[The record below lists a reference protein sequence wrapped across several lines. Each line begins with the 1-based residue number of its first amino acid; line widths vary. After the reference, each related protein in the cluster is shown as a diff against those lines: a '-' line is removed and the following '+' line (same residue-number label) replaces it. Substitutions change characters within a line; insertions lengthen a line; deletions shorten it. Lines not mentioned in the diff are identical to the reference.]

1 MNSVARI
8 ADRLLHLP
16 LAGLPG
22 LLLRLAR

>member
-1 MNSVARI
+1 MNPVARI
-8 ADRLLHLP
+8 ADHLLRIP

>member
-1 MNSVARI
+1 MKSVALI
-8 ADRLLHLP
+8 ADQLPHLP